1 MKSKFGYQKESK
13 SQQMQRQIK
22 SESKSHSKKK
32 TVKQTPAMTPKVK
45 LTPIKDISPMVTNMR
60 IRGRVISKWHA
71 HKLNQAHDPYSLEL
85 VLQDEEGDRIQN
97 TNVTRVDQIDDNL
110 IGFRNEPF
118 TRILDTNVEYEEN
131 NSVDVIGTVVGIGDV
146 VAVNSIGA
154 CKIRRTIFIEDEET
168 QMYINKSIPEP
179 LSFRH
184 RYEGQEEYDANEHR
198 IQLVSHETKIVTPQE
213 FMHGAVKQLVAS
225 IRETELMLS
234 LLHGD
239 EKTYSSS
246 DTVGVADVDTN
257 FNETMYT
264 EEFLNNLNM
273 VGIPHHSIKLKIA
286 KIISGGSVGTICAI
300 PRMVISPSDTKL
312 LYKLNQRQF
321 PVQICFGMKINKS
334 QGQTLSKV
342 GLFLQ
347 RQVFSHGQLYVAVS
361 MVKTKKGL
369 KVLCCDKDGN
379 YTNSTTN
386 VVYKEA
392 LYRI

>member
-1 MKSKFGYQKESK
+1 
-13 SQQMQRQIK
+13 MQRQIK

-32 TVKQTPAMTPKVK
+32 AVKQTPEMTPKAK

-60 IRGRVISKWHA
+60 IRGKVISKWHA

-85 VLQDEEGDRIQN
+85 VLQDEEGDQIQVYIKKDWMFRFETLLQDDIFYVISN
-97 TNVTRVDQIDDNL
+97 FGVT
-110 IGFRNEPF
+110 
-118 TRILDTNVEYEEN
+118 EN
-131 NSVDVIGTVVGIGDV
+131 DVIGTVVGIGDV

-168 QMYINKSIPEP
+168 QRYINKSIPEL

-184 RYEGQEEYDANEHR
+184 RYEGREEYDANEHR

-239 EKTYSSS
+239 EKTYNSS
-246 DTVGVADVDTN
+246 DMVGVADVDTN

-334 QGQTLSKV
+334 QGHTLSKV

-347 RQVFSHGQLYVAVS
+347 RPVFSHGQLYVVVS
-361 MVKTKKGL
+361 RVKTKKGL